1 METCRVIC
9 FKIGAKVESIGFIIK
24 KSEKSLLTY
33 PKMNPLQIIVDIF
46 LLAVRETNEKCSKAQ
61 THKKTT
67 SCKIFK
73 TCAIRIFLC
82 MYKIYGYFSRCIL
95 KFRKQRIKIVPEPNS
110 LLLPGQ

>member
-46 LLAVRETNEKCSKAQ
+46 LLAIRETNEKCSKTQ
-61 THKKTT
+61 THKKMT
-67 SCKIFK
+67 SCSY
-73 TCAIRIFLC
+73 AHVQNLRI
-82 MYKIYGYFSRCIL
+82 FSRCIL